1 MSRHN
6 YTKTNTSSAGGGLG
20 VCGVL
25 QIIFIVLKILK
36 IIGWSWCAVFIP
48 TFISLGITLLVV
60 LLSIVICSIERK
72 RG

>member
-6 YTKTNTSSAGGGLG
+6 YTKTSTSSTGGGLG
-20 VCGVL
+20 VFGIL
-25 QIIFIVLKILK
+25 QIIFIVLKVLK
-36 IIGWSWCAVFIP
+36 VISWSWWAVFIP

-60 LLSIVICSIERK
+60 LTSIVICSIERK

>member
-6 YTKTNTSSAGGGLG
+6 YTSTSTSSAGGGLG

-25 QIIFIVLKILK
+25 QIIFIVLKVLK
-36 IIGWSWCAVFIP
+36 IISWSWWAVFIP

-60 LLSIVICSIERK
+60 LIALAVCSIERK